1 MKSRRVSSNKYGVI
15 YKLESPLIIILNNT
29 KSIFGIESAGNY
41 GEYVKWN
48 IENIDESI
56 IEFES
61 FLRESHKDLSITSSI
76 IKRDNYPLMIQ
87 TKLPNYKNID
97 IVRSEQGDITTIH
110 NFIKKNNFYN
120 LILEIKG
127 FFVSNKEIKYTIY
140 IKKIELRSNN

>member
-127 FFVSNKEIKYTIY
+127 FFVSNKEVLDPIY
-140 IKKIELRSNN
+140 S